1 MMIASE
7 SLIEPNS
14 SYLDNSH
21 ANKVQLEIRMLD
33 LFAMLGCESAAYEQV
48 QDISQAGIT
57 VNTPNGWQPIQA
69 LVRKHTAAA
78 RYSLAN
84 DLDVVCATKHLVFEN
99 GQCKTINTCASVDTI
114 TGPVDIIGSEYL
126 GDQDLYD
133 IAIPAPHV
141 YMTTN
146 GILHHNTTLAKC
158 LFNELGVDDMD
169 IKYVN
174 ASQNTGIDYLRSLT
188 GFVETMPMG
197 EFRYVLLD
205 EADYLSPSSQAMLR
219 NMMEEYS
226 NICRWI
232 LTCNYPNKVIPAL
245 HSRTQG
251 FHIEHLDR
259 ELFVERIA
267 TILIAEGVDLTAE
280 NLEILDEY
288 STATYPDLRKC
299 INLLQQNCADGQ
311 LKRPAKGGG
320 QGTMDYMIAAINLF
334 KQGKIHEA
342 RKIVCANAR
351 TEDYEE
357 IYKLLYRNLDW
368 WGTTDDKQNAAIVII
383 ANRLRDHSLVADA
396 EINLA
401 ATLIELASL

>member
-1 MMIASE
+1 VQKLAIKS
-7 SLIEPNS
+7 IK
-14 SYLDNSH
+14 
-21 ANKVQLEIRMLD
+21 KVQGHRRVYD
-33 LFAMLGCESAAYEQV
+33 L
-48 QDISQAGIT
+48 
-57 VNTPNGWQPIQA
+57 
-69 LVRKHTAAA
+69 
-78 RYSLAN
+78 
-84 DLDVVCATKHLVFEN
+84 
-99 GQCKTINTCASVDTI
+99 SVDSNHNF
-114 TGPVDIIGSEYL
+114 VIGNNKL
-126 GDQDLYD
+126 L
-133 IAIPAPHV
+133 
-141 YMTTN
+141 T
-146 GILHHNTTLAKC
+146 HNC
-158 LFNELGVDDMD
+158 
-169 IKYVN
+169 
-174 ASQNTGIDYLRSLT
+174 
-188 GFVETMPMG
+188 
-197 EFRYVLLD
+197 
-205 EADYLSPSSQAMLR
+205 DYLSPNAQAMLR

-334 KQGKIHEA
+334 KQHKIHDA

-368 WGTTDDKQNAAIVII
+368 WGATDDQQNQAIVII
-383 ANRLRDHSLVADA
+383 ANRLRDHSLVADS

-401 ATLIELASL
+401 ACLIELASL

>member
-1 MMIASE
+1 MARDTRLWVEAHRPKSIKDYVWVNDAQRSQVEGWIADKN
-7 SLIEPNS
+7 IPNLLLS
-14 SYLDNSH
+14 
-21 ANKVQLEIRMLD
+21 
-33 LFAMLGCESAAYEQV
+33 GGP
-48 QDISQAGIT
+48 GI
-57 VNTPNGWQPIQA
+57 G
-69 LVRKHTAAA
+69 K
-78 RYSLAN
+78 
-84 DLDVVCATKHLVFEN
+84 
-99 GQCKTINTCASVDTI
+99 
-114 TGPVDIIGSEYL
+114 
-126 GDQDLYD
+126 
-133 IAIPAPHV
+133 
-141 YMTTN
+141 
-146 GILHHNTTLAKC
+146 TTLAKC

-169 IKYVN
+169 IKYIN

-205 EADYLSPSSQAMLR
+205 EADYLSPNAQAMLR

-311 LKRPAKGGG
+311 LKRPSKGGG

-334 KQGKIHEA
+334 KQGKIHDA

-368 WGTTDDKQNAAIVII
+368 WGKTDDQQNQAIVII
-383 ANRLRDHSLVADA
+383 ANRLKDHDLCADS
-396 EINLA
+396 EVNLA
-401 ATLIELASL
+401 ACLIELASL

>member
-1 MMIASE
+1 MARDTKLWVERYRPAS
-7 SLIEPNS
+7 IKDYVWVN
-14 SYLDNSH
+14 D
-21 ANKVQLEIRMLD
+21 AQK
-33 LFAMLGCESAAYEQV
+33 AQV
-48 QDISQAGIT
+48 QGWIADKNIPNLLLSGGPGI
-57 VNTPNGWQPIQA
+57 G
-69 LVRKHTAAA
+69 K
-78 RYSLAN
+78 
-84 DLDVVCATKHLVFEN
+84 
-99 GQCKTINTCASVDTI
+99 
-114 TGPVDIIGSEYL
+114 
-126 GDQDLYD
+126 
-133 IAIPAPHV
+133 
-141 YMTTN
+141 
-146 GILHHNTTLAKC
+146 TTLAKC
-158 LFNELGVDDMD
+158 LFHELGVDDMD
-169 IKYVN
+169 IKYIN

-205 EADYLSPSSQAMLR
+205 EADYLSPNAQAMLR

-267 TILIAEGVDLTAE
+267 TILITEGVDLTAE

-299 INLLQQNCADGQ
+299 INLLQQNCSDGQ
-311 LKRPAKGGG
+311 LKRPSKGGG
-320 QGTMDYMIAAINLF
+320 QGTMDYMINAISLF
-334 KQGKIHEA
+334 KQHKIHEA

-368 WGTTDDKQNAAIVII
+368 WGTTDDQQNAAIVII
-383 ANRLRDHSLVADA
+383 ANRLKDQGLVADP
-396 EINLA
+396 EICLA
-401 ATLIELASL
+401 ACLIELASLA